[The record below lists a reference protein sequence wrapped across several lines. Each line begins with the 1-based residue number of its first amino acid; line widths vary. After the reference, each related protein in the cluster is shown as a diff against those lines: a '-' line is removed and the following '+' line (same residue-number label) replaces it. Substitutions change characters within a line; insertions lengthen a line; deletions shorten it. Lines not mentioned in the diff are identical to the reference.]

1 MSLNP
6 RVIISLYGGSILLI
20 WTRWKHC
27 ERECTGVLTLPI
39 FLAVFLTY
47 TEARYKIIR
56 DIITECSEILTY
68 PTFLT
73 DVFIEY
79 HDLIY

>member
-6 RVIISLYGGSILLI
+6 RAIISLYGGSILLI
-20 WTRWKHC
+20 WTRRKHS
-27 ERECTGVLTLPI
+27 ERECTGALTLPI
-39 FLAVFLTY
+39 FLTALLTY

-68 PTFLT
+68 PNFLNDIVLT
-73 DVFIEY
+73 IVI
-79 HDLIY
+79 